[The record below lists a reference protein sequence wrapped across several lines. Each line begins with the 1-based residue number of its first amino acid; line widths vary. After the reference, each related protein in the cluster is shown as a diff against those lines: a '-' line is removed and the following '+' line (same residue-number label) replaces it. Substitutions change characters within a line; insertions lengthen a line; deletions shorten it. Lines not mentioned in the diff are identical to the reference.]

1 MLSNDVSHDAPAFV
15 LFLFS
20 LDVIGPYVMVLYQYF
35 ANFVCKIKALRALIF
50 LSLIIAKSIKTLQY
64 FRLFAAFKTLLWLFL
79 PHFR

>member
-20 LDVIGPYVMVLYQYF
+20 LDDNSLHDMALYSTIQEG
-35 ANFVCKIKALRALIF
+35 AILQW
-50 LSLIIAKSIKTLQY
+50 IKTWQY
-64 FRLFAAFKTLLWLFL
+64 FRLFAAFKTLFILFL